1 MQPSD
6 RSPARNKAAHTAK
19 AGLTALPFK
28 KAGLTAQAIG
38 ESPPVAALL
47 ARARALDALDRQL
60 RQPLPD
66 ALRRQCRL
74 ATVQS
79 GRIVFLASS
88 STWAAKLRL
97 HQNAILAH
105 ARTTSG
111 LPIEKFAVK
120 VAALPPVPRESTK
133 RKPLSKASAEHL
145 RLVARSLNDPEL
157 RAAYLK
163 LASLAE

>member
-6 RSPARNKAAHTAK
+6 RPPARNKAVLSARS
-19 AGLTALPFK
+19 
-28 KAGLTAQAIG
+28 IG
-38 ESPPVAALL
+38 ESPPVATLL
-47 ARARALDALDRQL
+47 AQARALDALDHQL

-66 ALRRQCRL
+66 LLRRQCRL

-97 HQNAILAH
+97 HQNAILAN
-105 ARTTSG
+105 ARITSG

-120 VAALPPVPRESTK
+120 VAALPPVPRESAK
-133 RKPLSKASAEHL
+133 RNPLSKASAEHL
-145 RLVARSLNDPEL
+145 RRVAQSLTDPEL
-157 RAAYLK
+157 RSAYLN